1 MRHKQLPRTIP
12 FARTG
17 QSLLASTLG
26 LLVFFGGA
34 QAASAL
40 TVTGVKN
47 TTPPASA
54 MSPPTLTS
62 THIVGRCSGPQ
73 HLHQPKD
80 ALAK

>member
-1 MRHKQLPRTIP
+1 MRLKKRLPLTKP

-47 TTPPASA
+47 TTPPPA
-54 MSPPTLTS
+54 LTS
-62 THIVGRCSGPQ
+62 THIVGQCSGPQ